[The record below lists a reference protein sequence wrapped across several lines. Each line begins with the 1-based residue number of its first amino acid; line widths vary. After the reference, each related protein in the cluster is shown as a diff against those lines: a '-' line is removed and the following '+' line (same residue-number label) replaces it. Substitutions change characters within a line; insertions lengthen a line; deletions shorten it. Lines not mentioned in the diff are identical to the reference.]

1 MKKAILT
8 SLMIGSFFLHSIG
21 QSIYTPSDVN
31 PEKEFENIFKEEIF
45 SDSLTSSFFIM
56 MKKGVALHKHEFHSE
71 HVYILSGTGDMTL
84 DGENVSIAAGD
95 LVVIPKNTPHS
106 LEITSQNPMRIISIQ
121 APKYEGKD
129 HFLIE

>member
-1 MKKAILT
+1 MAP
-8 SLMIGSFFLHSIG
+8 FFLYSIG

-56 MKKGVALHKHEFHSE
+56 IKKGVALHKYEFHSE
-71 HVYILSGTGDMTL
+71 HVYVLSGTGDMTL

-106 LEITSQNPMRIISIQ
+106 LKITSQSPMRIISIQ

-129 HFLIE
+129 LFFLE